1 MQGIQPVASIVP
13 YVTAVGNHEEAYN
26 FSHYRHRF
34 SGYNLAA
41 AASGALPDLNWWYSW
56 DYMSGGARVHMVSIS
71 SEVYYFWLE
80 EDLLPAVAMQ
90 FEWLKKDLAAA
101 RGSADWVIAYTH
113 RVRPLHAA
121 SSPRPRPRAA
131 TIRSSHGG
139 PRPCFHA
146 QPLYCSNSDD
156 LPDCTTSA
164 LSIRDGLPQRHAWL
178 RIGRG
183 VERRRR

>member
-113 RVRPLHAA
+113 RVRPLHPPPAPG
-121 SSPRPRPRAA
+121 SPRYGHLSVVHAHVA
-131 TIRSSHGG
+131 TRSRCIAPTRTTFQTARHQHY
-139 PRPCFHA
+139 PFA
-146 QPLYCSNSDD
+146 TA
-156 LPDCTTSA
+156 LPSVTARVAMDWTRC
-164 LSIRDGLPQRHAWL
+164 
-178 RIGRG
+178 
-183 VERRRR
+183 